1 MPTEDSQHSSTV
13 PMGPIYIRTT
23 AVFVALFPL
32 ILTVAGQLPPV
43 HHAARDGNTDLL
55 KSLLANTATEVRN
68 SKMGARITLIYN
80 IRRLLS

>member
-1 MPTEDSQHSSTV
+1 MYDYGSYT
-13 PMGPIYIRTT
+13 GIRTT

-32 ILTVAGQLPPV
+32 IFPADITVAGQLPPV
-43 HHAARDGNTDLL
+43 HQAARDGNTDLL

-68 SKMGARITLIYN
+68 SKMGARTTLIYN